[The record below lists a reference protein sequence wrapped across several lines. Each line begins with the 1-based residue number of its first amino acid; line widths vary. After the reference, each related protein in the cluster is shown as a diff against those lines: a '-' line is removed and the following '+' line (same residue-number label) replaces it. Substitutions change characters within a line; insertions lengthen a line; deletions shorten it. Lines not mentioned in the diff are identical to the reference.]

1 MESKVWKSVNFV
13 PSMRSLQRPRRP
25 RAQTVTLAA
34 RQVVLRDLLG
44 VQFVVLENMEKAA
57 PNVISDSIE
66 RGVTTE
72 RRMRPSVVSL
82 LDFFF
87 NSFPRLSFFL
97 LV

>member
-1 MESKVWKSVNFV
+1 
-13 PSMRSLQRPRRP
+13 
-25 RAQTVTLAA
+25 VTLAA

-72 RRMRPSVVSL
+72 RRMRPSVFSVP
-82 LDFFF
+82 LDFIKTPRDKRHVCHAVPVPQMTSRAAKIVLFVKK
-87 NSFPRLSFFL
+87 NTFPM
-97 LV
+97 